1 MQEDIGSLEVPVRHP
16 HLPQIP
22 QSLVHIEYQLS
33 QLCLRKRALFSFDPL
48 LEVPLVAKLSDN
60 IAISIWEERLI
71 ELDDIG
77 VAHLLQDADLLE
89 DELLEVLG
97 LECVERDDLD
107 GHDFF

>member
-1 MQEDIGSLEVPVRHP
+1 
-16 HLPQIP
+16 
-22 QSLVHIEYQLS
+22 
-33 QLCLRKRALFSFDPL
+33 
-48 LEVPLVAKLSDN
+48 
-60 IAISIWEERLI
+60 
-71 ELDDIG
+71 